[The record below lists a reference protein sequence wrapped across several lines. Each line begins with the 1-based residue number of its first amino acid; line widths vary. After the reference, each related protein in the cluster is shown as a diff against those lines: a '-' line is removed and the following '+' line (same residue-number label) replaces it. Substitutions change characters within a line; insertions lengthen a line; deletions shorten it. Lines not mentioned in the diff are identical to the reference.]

1 MYDQGTVGHC
11 DHRRLKRPIVPIATI
26 TKTPFAKDVAV
37 RAVGQ
42 KTASLSVR
50 DLMPVVKLDHES
62 HIISF
67 QLHTEP
73 LKQGSVNLHSNFGAD
88 ANLELLECTI
98 VQLYHVHR
106 CQGPVKSCLCVP
118 RARPALIYCHQGFL
132 RVRPG

>member
-42 KTASLSVR
+42 KTLPVC

-73 LKQGSVNLHSNFGAD
+73 LKQGSVYLHSNFGAD
-88 ANLELLECTI
+88 ANLELLEFTI
-98 VQLYHVHR
+98 VLLYHVHR
-106 CQGPVKSCLCVP
+106 CQGPVCS
-118 RARPALIYCHQGFL
+118 QGQTSTNL
-132 RVRPG
+132 LSPGVSQGQTRMIKV